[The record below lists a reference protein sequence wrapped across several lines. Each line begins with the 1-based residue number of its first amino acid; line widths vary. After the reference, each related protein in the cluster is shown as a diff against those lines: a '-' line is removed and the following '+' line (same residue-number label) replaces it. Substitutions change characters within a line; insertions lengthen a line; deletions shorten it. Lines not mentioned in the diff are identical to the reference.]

1 MGERWLIHRKS
12 IETLLIWANMESET
26 LSEKKRWTE
35 GDDITGEIYKPAIVT
50 LVDKEVFF

>member
-26 LSEKKRWTE
+26 LSEKRDGQKE
-35 GDDITGEIYKPAIVT
+35 MT
-50 LVDKEVFF
+50 LLEKYISLQL

>member
-12 IETLLIWANMESET
+12 IETFLIWANMESET

-35 GDDITGEIYKPAIVT
+35 DDITGEIYKPAIVT